1 MELRI
6 IHHRSEK
13 VEQMRVEFEDDGH
26 AGGDLILRKLRR
38 PDKGTGQPLCLA
50 EGRASQR
57 RDVPR
62 GTRVSQDKDL
72 PASVELVGRGRGEAE
87 SNTL

>member
-13 VEQMRVEFEDDGH
+13 VEQIRVEIEDDGH
-26 AGGDLILRKLRR
+26 AGGDLIL
-38 PDKGTGQPLCLA
+38 A
-50 EGRASQR
+50 ESFVNLIKGRASQR

-72 PASVELVGRGRGEAE
+72 PASVELVGRSRGEAE